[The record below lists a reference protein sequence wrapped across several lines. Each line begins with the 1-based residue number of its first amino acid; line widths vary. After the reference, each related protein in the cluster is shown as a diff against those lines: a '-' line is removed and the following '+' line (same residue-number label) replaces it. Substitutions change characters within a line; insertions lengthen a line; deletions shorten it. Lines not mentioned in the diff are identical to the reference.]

1 MAEKTLFRRGPLLR
15 LRLGLLLL
23 TSLGLMIVDH
33 QREQLEDVRG
43 ALSLVVYPLQYVVNL
58 PQEIVRGVRKTLV
71 TQTSLI
77 AENRLLRRQN
87 LLLKT
92 RSQRFAALEA
102 ENMRLREL
110 LESSLEVSERVLVAD
125 VIALELVPPSRTV
138 VLDKGSQQG
147 VYQGQP
153 IIDGDGIMGQII
165 HVNPISSTA
174 LLITDIS
181 HALPVQ
187 INRSGVRAIASGSG
201 SADGLELAHVPLNA
215 DVKRGDL
222 IVSSGLDG
230 RFPAGYPVG
239 VVTEISVDP
248 GEPFAK
254 VMAVA
259 SAKVEQAREV
269 LLLWPDRRR
278 GPDHPSSRESIAFQ

>member
-1 MAEKTLFRRGPLLR
+1 VAEKTLFRRGPLLR

-33 QREQLEDVRG
+33 QREQLENVRG

-58 PQEIVRGVRKTLV
+58 PQEIVRGVRKALV
-71 TQTSLI
+71 TKSSLI
-77 AENRLLRRQN
+77 DENRLLRRQN
-87 LLLKT
+87 LILKT

-125 VIALELVPPSRTV
+125 VIALELVSPSRTV

-239 VVTEISVDP
+239 VVTVISVDP

-269 LLLWPDRRR
+269 LLLWPDRRQS
-278 GPDHPSSRESIAFQ
+278 PDHPSSRESIAFQ

>member
-1 MAEKTLFRRGPLLR
+1 MAEKPLFRRGPLLGF
-15 LRLGLLLL
+15 RLGLLLL

-33 QREQLEDVRG
+33 RREQLEDVRG

-58 PQEIVRGVRKTLV
+58 PQELVRVARKALV

-77 AENRLLRRQN
+77 AENRHLRRQN
-87 LLLKT
+87 LMLRT

-201 SADGLELAHVPLNA
+201 SVDGLELAHVPLNA

-269 LLLWPDRRR
+269 LLLWPDRRQN
-278 GPDHPSSRESIAFQ
+278 PDHPSSRESIAFR